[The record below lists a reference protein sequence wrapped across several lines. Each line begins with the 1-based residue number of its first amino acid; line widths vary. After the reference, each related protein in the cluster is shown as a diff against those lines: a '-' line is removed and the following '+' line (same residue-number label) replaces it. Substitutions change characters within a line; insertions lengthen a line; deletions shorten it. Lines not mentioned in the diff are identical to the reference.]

1 MTAINPEMAYVK
13 KFLAACFCMLA
24 FFSSGAQKQ
33 VYKTIQ
39 GNISFI
45 SEAPLEI
52 ISASSNSLEGV
63 IDHEAHTFAFIVPI
77 NSFKGFNNGLQ
88 QQHFY
93 ENYLE
98 SSKYPEATFS
108 GKIIEFVDLT
118 APGTYQVR
126 AKGRLDIHGRTQ
138 ERIIKVELIS
148 NGREISARCEFMV
161 PLIDHQIEIPRI
173 VNQKIAQEIKV
184 NVQAKLT
191 LSERT

>member
-1 MTAINPEMAYVK
+1 MTAFDPEITFVK
-13 KFLAACFCMLA
+13 KIFVACLCMLA
-24 FFSSGAQKQ
+24 FFLSNAQQQ
-33 VYKTIQ
+33 VFKTTE

-52 ISASSNSLEGV
+52 ISASSSALEGV

-118 APGTYQVR
+118 QQGTYQVR

-138 ERIIKVELIS
+138 ERILKVELIS
-148 NGREISARCEFMV
+148 NGREITARCEFMV
-161 PLIDHQIEIPRI
+161 PLIDHQIEIPKI

-184 NVQAKLT
+184 NLRAKLT
-191 LSERT
+191 LSEKT